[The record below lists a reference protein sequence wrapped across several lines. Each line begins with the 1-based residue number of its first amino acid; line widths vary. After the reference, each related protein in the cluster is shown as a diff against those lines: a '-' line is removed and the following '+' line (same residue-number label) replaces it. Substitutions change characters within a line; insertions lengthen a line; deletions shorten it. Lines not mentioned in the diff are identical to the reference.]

1 MMDIFTQSHSE
12 IIQAFQAL
20 KSGDRREAR
29 RLAEKSASLYPTQEE
44 PWLILAA
51 VASPHASIEY
61 LKKALEIN
69 PQSEAAIKGMKWA
82 EQRLQSTIH
91 AAEPPLALVNVKP
104 IASDALFRSITPVWF
119 VLAILCILALGAI
132 PITRFARFTYAS
144 HGNYPMLSAP
154 ITVDKATRTPTLTA
168 TYTNT
173 PTNTATRTPVPTDT
187 YIPTSTATQTIEP
200 SLTPEPTEVIAEESS
215 PKNTPRQR
223 AKKPRTSAN
232 PSKRPAV
239 VGSNERWIDV
249 DLSGQRTYALQG
261 DELINTFIVSTGTA
275 IHPTVTGT
283 FHIYVKYRSANM
295 SGEDYYL
302 RNVPYVMYF
311 FKDYGLHGTYWHN
324 NFGVPMSHGCI
335 NLRTNDA
342 KWLFNWVSVGI
353 VVNIHN

>member
-1 MMDIFTQSHSE
+1 MMDLSTQSNSE

-20 KSGDRREAR
+20 KSGDRLEAR
-29 RLAEKSASLYPTQEE
+29 RLAEKSVSLYPNQEE

-51 VASPHASIEY
+51 VASPHASVEY

-69 PQSEAAIKGMKWA
+69 PQSEAAKKGLKWA
-82 EQRLQSTIH
+82 EERLQSTIPP
-91 AAEPPLALVNVKP
+91 AKPPLASVIVKP
-104 IASDALFRSITPVWF
+104 IATDALVRSKTPTWF
-119 VLAILCILALGAI
+119 WLVILCILAIGVI
-132 PITRFARFTYAS
+132 PITRYIRFTYAS

-154 ITVDKATRTPTLTA
+154 ITIDKATRTSTPTA
-168 TYTNT
+168 THTNT
-173 PTNTATRTPVPTDT
+173 
-187 YIPTSTATQTIEP
+187 PTSTATRTSIPTDTNTPTSTVTKILEP
-200 SLTPEPTEVIAEESS
+200 TLTPEPTEVIAEESS
-215 PKNTPRQR
+215 PKNTPRPR

-239 VGSNERWIDV
+239 VGSSERWIDV

-261 DELINTFIVSTGTA
+261 DELINTFVVSTGTSL
-275 IHPTVTGT
+275 HPTVTGT
-283 FHIYVKYRSANM
+283 YHIYVKYRSANM
-295 SGEDYYL
+295 SGEDYFL

-311 FKDYGLHGTYWHN
+311 FKDYGLHGTYWHS

-342 KWLFNWVSVGI
+342 KWLFNWVSVGT